1 MFRIRYFLSKKN
13 IFTIRPIDTAI
24 YIWMPNKR
32 HCELQESENTKQIL

>member
-24 YIWMPNKR
+24 YMDAK
-32 HCELQESENTKQIL
+32 QETL